1 MKIFSSLLMS
11 YEWQLYAWSLNFG
24 GRGFDH
30 WKKVGVIIDMD
41 FLSLDFNDAL
51 RLLSHEIS
59 IVKILFSLIWILKL
73 VLQNL
78 NFPNFLVK
86 KFGLSIWKMT
96 WLKVVLV
103 GTPILALEE
112 VLKDNFQLRWK
123 KESFSHGPSLKNV
136 SENHNRRIMS
146 TGCPLKAESGSAL
159 FWF

>member
-78 NFPNFLVK
+78 NFPIFLVFSLL

-103 GTPILALEE
+103 GTPIFPKGSSKRQLSAEVEKVKKRIIFSWSQLE
-112 VLKDNFQLRWK
+112 KRKWK
-123 KESFSHGPSLKNV
+123 S
-136 SENHNRRIMS
+136 
-146 TGCPLKAESGSAL
+146 
-159 FWF
+159 